1 MRRRSARGA
10 VVRFELERMS
20 TQPLTTP
27 VATPPTEGRRVG
39 VRARVERLQ
48 GVIFVL
54 PALIVLGL
62 FLIYPMYYTTRLSFY
77 KGDFLFNFFD
87 WVGLDN
93 FKDLLTKDPDFLDT
107 SKFHGWNIPKELL
120 YKNDGGAL
128 INNLHWVLFYI
139 SFSLAIGLSLAVLTV
154 RVRYER
160 AIKSAIFIPMAISAT
175 AVGIIWLFVYS
186 PDPGIGVLNAVLHGV
201 HLKPQ
206 SWLGNP
212 NLVNYALIFAYI
224 WASVG
229 FVMVVLSAAIKG
241 LPAEVMEAARVDGA
255 GEWAIFRRIMIPMLS
270 LPLSV
275 VTIWL
280 FVNVIKVFDIIYVM
294 TGGGPGTSSRV
305 IAFTM
310 HEETFLNG
318 RPGYGAAVAVIML
331 VLIAPVMV
339 LNVRRFRSE
348 RVVT

>member
-1 MRRRSARGA
+1 
-10 VVRFELERMS
+10 MS

-27 VATPPTEGRRVG
+27 IETPPAEGRRVG
-39 VRARVERLQ
+39 VRAGVERLQ
-48 GVIFVL
+48 GLIFIL

-77 KGDFLFNFFD
+77 KGDFRFNFFD
-87 WVGLDN
+87 WVGLNN
-93 FKDLLTKDPDFLDT
+93 FTDLLTNDPDFLDT

-139 SFSLAIGLSLAVLTV
+139 SFSLAIGLSLAVLAV

-160 AIKSAIFIPMAISAT
+160 VIKSAIFIPMAISAT

-186 PDPGIGVLNAVLHGV
+186 PDPGIGVLNAFLDGV

-294 TGGGPGTSSRV
+294 TGGGPGSSSRV
-305 IAFTM
+305 IGFTM
-310 HEETFLNG
+310 YEETFLNG

-331 VLIAPVMV
+331 VLLLPFMII
-339 LNVRRFRSE
+339 NVRRFRSE
-348 RVVT
+348 KVVT

>member
-1 MRRRSARGA
+1 VAG
-10 VVRFELERMS
+10 RF
-20 TQPLTTP
+20 
-27 VATPPTEGRRVG
+27 
-39 VRARVERLQ
+39 Q
-48 GVIFVL
+48 GVVFVL
-54 PALIVLGL
+54 PALIVLAL
-62 FLIYPMYYTTRLSFY
+62 FLIYPAYYTTRLAFY
-77 KGDFLFNFFD
+77 KGDFLYNFVD

-93 FKDLLTKDPDFLDT
+93 FKDLLTNDPDFLDT
-107 SKFHGWNIPKELL
+107 SKFHGWNILAELV

-128 INNLHWVLFYI
+128 LNNLHWVIFYVT
-139 SFSLAIGLSLAVLTV
+139 FSLAIGLALAVLAV

-160 AIKSAIFIPMAISAT
+160 AVKSAIFIPMAISAT

-186 PDPGIGVLNAVLHGV
+186 PDPDIGVLNGV
-201 HLKPQ
+201 IKAFDSGFHPIA
-206 SWLGNP
+206 WLGRP
-212 NLVNYALIFAYI
+212 DLVNYVLIFAYI

-255 GEWAIFRRIMIPMLS
+255 GEWAIFRRIMVPMLS
-270 LPLSV
+270 LPISV

-280 FVNVIKVFDIIYVM
+280 FINVIKVFDIIYVM
-294 TGGGPGTSSRV
+294 TGGGPGSSSRV
-305 IAFTM
+305 IGFTM
-310 HEETFLNG
+310 YEETFLNG

-331 VLIAPVMV
+331 VLLAPFMV